1 MTGMAYDLLISC
13 VLIGWVPRCQ
23 ISLGSWYN
31 FPGGMAL
38 LTPPVGIQAG
48 FVLCHTKTYSI
59 VHGPSKCLTISSPEN
74 LPAGLRPDLVSP
86 FEKNETNHK
95 MDIYSLEMSSSC
107 GQCRKPH
114 FSGACW
120 YRDPGGRSGVWS
132 SKSGIFPPGSEE
144 SIAFRVWVGWSLIV
158 SGEALSLCLWV
169 GHVGFQQP
177 KATAYGESKWPALLI
192 GQVSR
197 MLCNFWDESC

>member
-1 MTGMAYDLLISC
+1 MTGMACDLLISC

-38 LTPPVGIQAG
+38 LTPPAGSQAG

-74 LPAGLRPDLVSP
+74 LPAGLMSP

-132 SKSGIFPPGSEE
+132 LKSCIFPSRIWRVYSLQGPG
-144 SIAFRVWVGWSLIV
+144 WVVSDCFWWSPLP
-158 SGEALSLCLWV
+158 LSLGGPCGPPTAQ
-169 GHVGFQQP
+169 GHCIW
-177 KATAYGESKWPALLI
+177 GE
-192 GQVSR
+192 
-197 MLCNFWDESC
+197 